1 MQSNHKVARMIRLV
15 ILIPLAWAVGV
26 WAYLAALDLIWGQT
40 VGSDLDAVL
49 FWSALAF
56 LVAVP
61 TAYIPTLFGLRRLL
75 GGYRPVIVF
84 PIATALLG
92 VLPTALIVF
101 VWGGGFGSLVS
112 PTTEV
117 VLFYILFVSAGVV
130 LGVGFAW
137 PRRVTS

>member
-101 VWGGGFGSLVS
+101 VWGGGFGSLVL
-112 PTTEV
+112 PK
-117 VLFYILFVSAGVV
+117 A
-130 LGVGFAW
+130 
-137 PRRVTS
+137 